1 MIDRLKILFRL
12 KVRKQHHVVV
22 NCDNKGIVAVYVD
35 GQLQPQPIR
44 RGAKSVSF
52 WIR

>member
-1 MIDRLKILFRL
+1 VIGRLKIWWRL
-12 KVRKQHHVVV
+12 KVRRQHHVIV

-35 GQLQPQPIR
+35 GHLQPKPIR